1 MCERKGLKKN
11 NNLRNCIYIMTYD
24 FKTTMDQSRNIILIC
39 GMTSHY
45 VIDQ

>member
-1 MCERKGLKKN
+1 MKEKVWKKK